1 MGNSYKNCKI
11 QDNTAEL
18 IYENG
23 SLFVTI
29 FENNIV
35 HVAQKPGIESVAIE
49 ESFIPKAATPNVT
62 CKDTSDAKG
71 NAAEAGVSDAAVK
84 ANIVSPISIIIV
96 AISGLTSF
104 AIPNFS
110 LELHFRL
117 LRFLF
122 IFLAVIFGFLG
133 LAIGIFVY
141 LAIISSYS
149 SFGIPYLSP
158 YIPLSKINNEGYFL
172 SPFWKREK
180 REDYLNTKRVN
191 KEAELSMKWRQE

>member
-49 ESFIPKAATPNVT
+49 EGFIPKAATPNVT

-71 NAAEAGVSDAAVK
+71 TAAEAAVSDAAVK
-84 ANIVSPISIIIV
+84 AVISARDITVNVKDNEKLDIYYKGKLVLSDYEKARKRVRRIRTR
-96 AISGLTSF
+96 ILPSQSLRDILSEKMKKKLTLLPSSK
-104 AIPNFS
+104 S
-110 LELHFRL
+110 LERMM
-117 LRFLF
+117 LF
-122 IFLAVIFGFLG
+122 TVWE
-133 LAIGIFVY
+133 
-141 LAIISSYS
+141 ISRDASTS
-149 SFGIPYLSP
+149 VDIH
-158 YIPLSKINNEGYFL
+158 
-172 SPFWKREK
+172 
-180 REDYLNTKRVN
+180 
-191 KEAELSMKWRQE
+191 M

>member
-49 ESFIPKAATPNVT
+49 EGFIPKAATPDIT

-71 NAAEAGVSDAAVK
+71 TAAEAGVSDAAVK
-84 ANIVSPISIIIV
+84 AVISARDITVYVKDNEKLDIYYKGKLVLSDYEKARKRVRRIRTR
-96 AISGLTSF
+96 ILPSQSLRDILSEKMKKKLTLLPSSK
-104 AIPNFS
+104 S
-110 LELHFRL
+110 LERMM
-117 LRFLF
+117 LF
-122 IFLAVIFGFLG
+122 TVWE
-133 LAIGIFVY
+133 
-141 LAIISSYS
+141 ISLDASTS
-149 SFGIPYLSP
+149 VDIH
-158 YIPLSKINNEGYFL
+158 
-172 SPFWKREK
+172 
-180 REDYLNTKRVN
+180 
-191 KEAELSMKWRQE
+191 M

>member
-49 ESFIPKAATPNVT
+49 EGFIPKTATPDVT

-71 NAAEAGVSDAAVK
+71 TAAEAGVSDAAVK
-84 ANIVSPISIIIV
+84 AVISARDITVYVKDNEKLDIYYKGKLVLSDYEKARKRVRRIRTR
-96 AISGLTSF
+96 ILPSQSLRDILSEKMKKKLTLLPSSK
-104 AIPNFS
+104 S
-110 LELHFRL
+110 LERMM
-117 LRFLF
+117 LF
-122 IFLAVIFGFLG
+122 TVWE
-133 LAIGIFVY
+133 
-141 LAIISSYS
+141 ISRDASTS
-149 SFGIPYLSP
+149 VDIH
-158 YIPLSKINNEGYFL
+158 
-172 SPFWKREK
+172 
-180 REDYLNTKRVN
+180 
-191 KEAELSMKWRQE
+191 M

>member
-49 ESFIPKAATPNVT
+49 EGFIPKAATPDVT

-71 NAAEAGVSDAAVK
+71 TAAEAGVSDAAVK
-84 ANIVSPISIIIV
+84 AVISARDITVNVKDNEKLDIYYKGKLVLSDYEKARKRVRRIRTR
-96 AISGLTSF
+96 ILPSQSLRDILSEKMKKKLTLLPSSK
-104 AIPNFS
+104 S
-110 LELHFRL
+110 LERMM
-117 LRFLF
+117 LF
-122 IFLAVIFGFLG
+122 TVWE
-133 LAIGIFVY
+133 
-141 LAIISSYS
+141 ISRDASTS
-149 SFGIPYLSP
+149 VDIH
-158 YIPLSKINNEGYFL
+158 
-172 SPFWKREK
+172 
-180 REDYLNTKRVN
+180 
-191 KEAELSMKWRQE
+191 M

>member
-49 ESFIPKAATPNVT
+49 EGFIPKAATPDIT

-71 NAAEAGVSDAAVK
+71 TAAEAGVSDAAAKAVISARDITVNVK
-84 ANIVSPISIIIV
+84 DNEKLDIYYKGKLVLSDYEKARKRVRRIRTRILPSQSLRDILSEKMKKK
-96 AISGLTSF
+96 LTLLPSSK
-104 AIPNFS
+104 S
-110 LELHFRL
+110 LERMM
-117 LRFLF
+117 LF
-122 IFLAVIFGFLG
+122 TVWE
-133 LAIGIFVY
+133 
-141 LAIISSYS
+141 ISRDASTS
-149 SFGIPYLSP
+149 VDIH
-158 YIPLSKINNEGYFL
+158 
-172 SPFWKREK
+172 
-180 REDYLNTKRVN
+180 
-191 KEAELSMKWRQE
+191 M

>member
-49 ESFIPKAATPNVT
+49 EGFIPKAATPDVT

-71 NAAEAGVSDAAVK
+71 TAAEAGVSDAAAKAVIRASDITVYVK
-84 ANIVSPISIIIV
+84 DNEKLDIYYKGKLVLSDYETARKRVRRIRTRILPSQSLRDILSEKMKKK
-96 AISGLTSF
+96 LTLLPSSK
-104 AIPNFS
+104 S
-110 LELHFRL
+110 LERMM
-117 LRFLF
+117 LF
-122 IFLAVIFGFLG
+122 TVWE
-133 LAIGIFVY
+133 
-141 LAIISSYS
+141 ISRDASTS
-149 SFGIPYLSP
+149 VDIH
-158 YIPLSKINNEGYFL
+158 
-172 SPFWKREK
+172 
-180 REDYLNTKRVN
+180 
-191 KEAELSMKWRQE
+191 M

>member
-49 ESFIPKAATPNVT
+49 EGFIPKAATPDVT

-71 NAAEAGVSDAAVK
+71 TASRSRCK
-84 ANIVSPISIIIV
+84 
-96 AISGLTSF
+96 
-104 AIPNFS
+104 
-110 LELHFRL
+110 RC
-117 LRFLF
+117 
-122 IFLAVIFGFLG
+122 
-133 LAIGIFVY
+133 
-141 LAIISSYS
+141 SS
-149 SFGIPYLSP
+149 
-158 YIPLSKINNEGYFL
+158 
-172 SPFWKREK
+172 
-180 REDYLNTKRVN
+180 
-191 KEAELSMKWRQE
+191 